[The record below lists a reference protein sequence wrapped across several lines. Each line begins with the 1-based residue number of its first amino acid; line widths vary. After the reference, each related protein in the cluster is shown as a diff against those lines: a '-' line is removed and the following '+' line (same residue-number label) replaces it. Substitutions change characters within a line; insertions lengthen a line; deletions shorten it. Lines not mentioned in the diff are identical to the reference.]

1 MKSTMIMSI
10 FLIFTFSFSVNLQ
23 ALNYDFE
30 KDAQMKDWTSLRG
43 TWEVKDGAL
52 RETADAGGPLVVVM
66 GKEDWTDYTIT
77 ATIQGLIGDADW
89 GIAFRVQDVN
99 NHYSWQFCN
108 GNLMLVT
115 YVGGARTEAFNQ
127 AQGEV
132 LNEWQDFKV
141 EAKGNTFDLYWQGN
155 KITTFKHDALESG
168 QIGIF
173 GWVNSGLVLGA
184 GGGVA
189 AEDFTAEGPGIP
201 SSQAVSPNQKLT
213 VTWGAIK
220 TAIK

>member
-10 FLIFTFSFSVNLQ
+10 CLIFTFSFSVNLQ

-115 YVGGARTEAFNQ
+115 YDYASRNGTPFISLR
-127 AQGEV
+127 
-132 LNEWQDFKV
+132 
-141 EAKGNTFDLYWQGN
+141 AKPGF
-155 KITTFKHDALESG
+155 SG
-168 QIGIF
+168 
-173 GWVNSGLVLGA
+173 
-184 GGGVA
+184 
-189 AEDFTAEGPGIP
+189 
-201 SSQAVSPNQKLT
+201 
-213 VTWGAIK
+213 
-220 TAIK
+220 